1 MPNTPSKQ
9 DIIETGCAV
18 KVLRNHGPL
27 NGMLGEVLDVLPNGN
42 VKVRVAAITRDV
54 RNQFITTVTTF
65 YEKPENLQLDREATA
80 KLKKHKDD

>member
-1 MPNTPSKQ
+1 MPNNPSKQ
-9 DIIETGCAV
+9 DIIEKGCAV

-42 VKVRVAAITRDV
+42 VKVRVAAITRDI

-65 YEKPENLQLDREATA
+65 YEKPENLQLDKETTA
-80 KLKKHKDD
+80 RLKK